1 LQTSLKTK
9 EDLKFKVVMRDN
21 KLEKEN
27 LFTLKEIDS
36 LLENKNRDKS
46 SKSIQKNHNFIFFKD
61 QAFSKK
67 IVHQPNNKQL
77 LINRGDVEP
86 NFEDFLNEI
95 PEKIPQKNPKLNTKN
110 IDYGD
115 QNFQEK
121 KLIETQKDVKNKFLE
136 CKNPNNDPIEKMFI
150 ESKDNKNEKF
160 SISNNLS
167 NQLKNRLETKNNLLQ
182 KQDVE
187 KRTINLEDFENEK
200 DSSFRQFSKKPQE
213 NVFTQKFEEKERS
226 FVEKE
231 RSFLGLDKKME
242 HVTQKTVNIKIKF
255 KYLN

>member
-1 LQTSLKTK
+1 
-9 EDLKFKVVMRDN
+9 MRDN